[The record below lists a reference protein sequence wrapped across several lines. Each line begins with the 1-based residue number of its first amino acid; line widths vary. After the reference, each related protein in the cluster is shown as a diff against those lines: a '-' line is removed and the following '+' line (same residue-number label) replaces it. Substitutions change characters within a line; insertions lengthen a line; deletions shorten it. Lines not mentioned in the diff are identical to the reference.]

1 MSRTRSSLIVSVLN
15 NSYSAKMK
23 ILYDQHGQDV
33 LRMGV
38 KDRDN
43 SRLLDI
49 IDVYRVSRWLHVPVE
64 LL

>member
-1 MSRTRSSLIVSVLN
+1 VSRTRSSLIVSVLN

-43 SRLLDI
+43 SKLLDI